1 MHSSPSLSAP
11 PNSIPL
17 TSGEPTTVHQV
28 IPGLSDPQH
37 REQASVPETPA
48 LDLSWLES
56 DIDGRWMDSP
66 DEATLAL
73 ESIFAGEGPGGAILT
88 GELGD
93 RRETIEAALTT
104 VPAERAVYRLHG
116 SAFAAATPYGAL
128 AILLSGLQEA
138 PPEHPHGMIRVLS
151 ELVCPPGSEPA
162 IVIVSQPDQIDPGT
176 ITVLAQLAQI
186 HRITLVVHCE
196 RSSDIPIDLAAL
208 RRLGTLT
215 GITVWPLT
223 PGAGQSLVEEV
234 AGGPV
239 SRFAVTVLWQH
250 SAGSVQ
256 RMRQLT
262 QDCMNS
268 GKLRRSRAGWVLD
281 SGPLPRA
288 TTSGDPSA
296 MLRRLPVRQRA
307 LLEMLAICG
316 PMRVGD
322 LIHTGYAAELDELED
337 SGALEIHHEHSGRV
351 AQVSAAQAAETLA
364 AIEPDRRRELSAT
377 LEMLDPGYLSVLRA
391 AQDFVATGN
400 STEAVALFFDGGR
413 APAQRLEPTSET
425 GRVHLAWAEAR
436 TRFMVGD
443 LEGAEDVLS
452 RSPARGTAALRVQA
466 AALAAVRGDVR
477 RVLDL
482 LDSLPEDRPADLL
495 DEGGAVFTSESI
507 RCRARAIRAEALAL
521 ADDQLGALSV
531 VVELDR
537 ELAGFRNL
545 GIIDDVISPFERA
558 LLAESMLTVLAAC
571 GQLDR
576 CRELA
581 DAVLTGRHGNPY
593 AVQYADLVLAVLEIM
608 GGNPDRAVPR
618 ATTAVA
624 QLERLGHP
632 QDLETALAVTAF
644 CADILDGPRSGHGAE
659 SVASSQVLESRE
671 LIPSRS
677 RESQPIGRL
686 GWMAELLLAWSAGRI
701 HSAEART
708 ARLVALAD
716 RAASEG
722 LHLVEF
728 CSVSAAFQFGETW
741 LAPRLAETAACTQ
754 SAASAPQLML
764 ARSVLQDDS
773 VQLFQA
779 LELLALTGYAV
790 HLEHTPSPLLRDLT
804 AAQLRRL
811 SEASGSRRRSGPV
824 PEDPVGEPAWM
835 GELTRREKEISRL
848 VVSGKTNAMIA
859 RISGISIRT
868 VEGHLYQIYAKLHL
882 KGRAELSRLAAAHTP
897 QRHRA

>member
-1 MHSSPSLSAP
+1 MQSSPSLTALP
-11 PNSIPL
+11 HSIPL
-17 TSGEPTTVHQV
+17 TSSEPSTVHEA
-28 IPGLSDPQH
+28 IPGLPH
-37 REQASVPETPA
+37 PTRPEALSVPVIPA

-56 DIDGRWMDSP
+56 GADGRWMDSP
-66 DEATLAL
+66 DEATVAL
-73 ESIFAGEGPGGAILT
+73 EAIFAGEGPGGAILT

-93 RRETIEAALTT
+93 RRETIEAALTS
-104 VPAERAVYRLHG
+104 VPADRAVYRLHG

-138 PPEHPHGMIRVLS
+138 PPAHPHGMMRVLS
-151 ELVCPPGSEPA
+151 EFLCPPGATPA

-186 HRITLVVHCE
+186 HHITLVVHCE
-196 RSSDIPIDLAAL
+196 RSSDVPIDLAAL

-223 PGAGQSLVEEV
+223 PAAGQSLMEEV

-256 RMRQLT
+256 RLRQLT
-262 QDCMNS
+262 RDCMTS
-268 GKLRRSRAGWVLD
+268 GKLRRSGADWVLD
-281 SGPLPRA
+281 SGPLPRSS
-288 TTSGDPSA
+288 TGGDPSA
-296 MLRRLPVRQRA
+296 MLRGLPVRQRA

-322 LIHTGYAAELDELED
+322 LIHTGYAAELDELEE
-337 SGALEIHHEHSGRV
+337 SGALEIRNEHSGRM
-351 AQVSAAQAAETLA
+351 AQMTAVQAAETMA

-391 AQDFVATGN
+391 AQDFVAIGN
-400 STEAVALFFDGGR
+400 STEAVALFFDQGR
-413 APAQRLEPTSET
+413 APAQRLQAASEA
-425 GRVHLAWAEAR
+425 GRKHLAWAEAR
-436 TRFMVGD
+436 ARFMVGD
-443 LEGAEDVLS
+443 LEGAEEVLQN
-452 RSPARGTAALRVQA
+452 SPERGTAALRVQA

-477 RVLDL
+477 RVREL
-482 LDSLPEDRPADLL
+482 LDSLPEDRQAEPL
-495 DEGGAVFTSESI
+495 DEGGAVFTGESI

-521 ADDQLGALSV
+521 ADDQAGALGI

-545 GIIDDVISPFERA
+545 GIINDVISPFERA

-571 GQLDR
+571 GQQDR

-581 DAVLTGRHGNPY
+581 EAVLAGRHGNPY

-608 GGNPDRAVPR
+608 GGVQDRAAQR
-618 ATTAVA
+618 AATAVA
-624 QLERLGHP
+624 QLERLGRP
-632 QDLETALAVTAF
+632 QDLETALAVKAF
-644 CADILDGPRSGHGAE
+644 CVDVSDGPRGPQEAE
-659 SVASSQVLESRE
+659 AVDSSRVMESYAQESR
-671 LIPSRS
+671 RG
-677 RESQPIGRL
+677 REGQPLGRL
-686 GWMAELLLAWSAGRI
+686 GWMAEVLLAWSMGQV
-701 HSAEART
+701 HSAQART

-716 RAASEG
+716 RAAAGG
-722 LHLVEF
+722 LYSVEF
-728 CSVSAAFQFGETW
+728 AAVSGAFQFGETW

-754 SAASAPQLML
+754 TVASAPQLML
-764 ARSVLQDDS
+764 ARSVLEDDPE
-773 VQLFQA
+773 QLFQA
-779 LELLALTGYAV
+779 LEMLALAGYAGQF
-790 HLEHTPSPLLRDLT
+790 EPASSPLARDLS

-811 SEASGSRRRSGPV
+811 ADAAGSRRRSGPA
-824 PEDPVGEPAWM
+824 PEEPEGEPAWM
-835 GELTRREKEISRL
+835 AELTRREKEISRL
-848 VVSGKTNAMIA
+848 VVAGKTNAMIA

-868 VEGHLYQIYAKLHL
+868 VEGHLYQIYAKLQL